1 MNAHSFQHETKN
13 AGGSP
18 SAGAAFDDRSRPAGA
33 NDALLRDIN
42 WFALQSKPRRE
53 SFAETNVRT
62 LGHDV
67 FLPKSKLEHVA
78 RGRARVS
85 SKPLFRGY
93 FFARFCPEASLER
106 VKCSRGVLRVVSSGR
121 IPIPVGDAV
130 IREIQDRVEADGFIT
145 IRRPALMAGDL
156 VSIEDGPLQGMMG
169 RVERE
174 LDDQNRVAILLETLW
189 NARLLIEERYVR
201 PAAE

>member
-1 MNAHSFQHETKN
+1 M
-13 AGGSP
+13 
-18 SAGAAFDDRSRPAGA
+18 
-33 NDALLRDIN
+33 
-42 WFALQSKPRRE
+42 
-53 SFAETNVRT
+53 
-62 LGHDV
+62 
-67 FLPKSKLEHVA
+67 
-78 RGRARVS
+78 S